1 MQKNDGKKWKN
12 NSVPNTCNILPLK
25 KFFFQNRCIFQVT
38 LKYIKLVIPKILFIL
53 VLYNFNFSFKT
64 TRPPKQNPPPPP
76 PPADKI
82 KKRKF
87 LTLQQRLFYIVPS
100 KCSLQL
106 SYVVKKAKLAKCQN
120 NISSPFLQLTMKP
133 LYVIIMSRRLE

>member
-53 VLYNFNFSFKT
+53 VLYNFNFYFKT
-64 TRPPKQNPPPPP
+64 PWPPKQNPPPPP
-76 PPADKI
+76 TPPPI
-82 KKRKF
+82 KQKNENFWPSSKDFSILCPASVPYNF
-87 LTLQQRLFYIVPS
+87 LMLLRRRSWPNVKTISVHLFY
-100 KCSLQL
+100 SLQWNL
-106 SYVVKKAKLAKCQN
+106 C
-120 NISSPFLQLTMKP
+120 M
-133 LYVIIMSRRLE
+133 

>member
-53 VLYNFNFSFKT
+53 VLYNFNFYFKT
-64 TRPPKQNPPPPP
+64 TWPPKQNYPPPPTP
-76 PPADKI
+76 
-82 KKRKF
+82 
-87 LTLQQRLFYIVPS
+87 QM
-100 KCSLQL
+100 
-106 SYVVKKAKLAKCQN
+106 KLAKCQN

-133 LYVIIMSRRLE
+133 LYVIIMSRRLEWVCPIGGAHLTVPKDCKPFFVPNSKVAWRQPC